1 MVDGIHQQGVSHK
14 DHAYQSLPY
23 EANIF
28 QLFLLLKIK
37 GVKIKGEIKSRGKE
51 KKEELVLTFAEN
63 VCHIGHLG
71 YYGALP
77 ALCKGVCLCIPKKI
91 RKSHIIAAFEHDMAY
106 F

>member
-14 DHAYQSLPY
+14 DHAYQSLQY

-71 YYGALP
+71 HNGTLS
-77 ALCKGVCLCIPKKI
+77 ALCKRICFCISEKV
-91 RKSHIIAAFEHDMAY
+91 RKSHIVAAFEHDMAY